1 MESLIFPSFFGERA
15 KMERLEGIF
24 ACEPK
29 RNPAARASARK
40 PKQKNFL
47 LEEKKWTDKKIK
59 NVEKIFCEVNRLKP
73 NVWPF

>member
-47 LEEKKWTDKKIK
+47 LEEKMDGQKNKKCRENFLRGK
-59 NVEKIFCEVNRLKP
+59 PLKT
-73 NVWPF
+73 